1 MRNIK
6 NIPTEIYLQIGAGAS
21 ECGDFAALTS
31 SDVTWHTERIFANDI
46 RYVLPKDVKTKG
58 GKKIYISGAI
68 SHLDLDER
76 RAAFAGA
83 EELLT
88 GKGYEVFN
96 PFKNGVSQDE
106 HWREHMRVD
115 LAALPL
121 CDAIYML
128 DGWETSKGAKLEFD
142 VASTCGLKIY
152 YQSNKLIK

>member
-6 NIPTEIYLQIGAGAS
+6 NIPTEIYLQIGAGAD
-21 ECGDFAALTS
+21 ECGDFTALTS
-31 SDVTWHTERIFANDI
+31 SDVTWNTERIFANDI

-68 SHLDLDER
+68 SHLDLEER
-76 RAAFAGA
+76 RTAFAEA
-83 EELLT
+83 EALLKA
-88 GKGYEVFN
+88 KGYEVFN

-115 LAALPL
+115 LAELPK

-128 DGWETSKGAKLEFD
+128 DGWGTSKGAKLEFD
-142 VASTCGLKIY
+142 VATTCGLEVY
-152 YQSNKLIK
+152 YQSNNQIQ

>member
-1 MRNIK
+1 MEKIK
-6 NIPTEIYLQIGAGAS
+6 NIPTEIYLQIGAGAG
-21 ECGDFAALTS
+21 GDFATLAH

-58 GKKIYISGAI
+58 SKRIYISGAI
-68 SHLDLDER
+68 SHLDLEER
-76 RAAFAGA
+76 RSAFAEA

-115 LAALPL
+115 LAELPK

-128 DGWETSKGAKLEFD
+128 DGWGTSKGAKLEFD
-142 VASTCGLKIY
+142 VATTCGLEVY
-152 YQSNKLIK
+152 YQSNNQIQ